1 MDQKLLFLI
10 NREWTGPVLDQFM
23 ALMSSYAAWAP
34 LFALLVVLVLWFGGF
49 HARAFVLS
57 AALIVGFND
66 GVLARTLKHLADR
79 PRPHQALSDVRMLDF
94 AKAAPRLL
102 ALGKPLKIKL
112 SHPRGEAVA
121 GKSFPS
127 AHTINSFSIAL
138 VCACFFRRRG
148 WLAFLP
154 ATAVGYSRIYTGA
167 HWPSDVLVSIF
178 LGLGSSLL
186 LLSALGGLWRQHGA
200 RFFPALHAR
209 HPSLLP
215 A

>member
-10 NREWTGPVLDQFM
+10 NREWTGPALDQFM

-34 LFALLVVLVLWFGGF
+34 VFALLVVLVLWRGGF
-49 HARAFVLS
+49 RARAFVLS

-66 GVLARTLKHLADR
+66 GLLARTLKHLADR
-79 PRPHQALSDVRMLDF
+79 PRPHQALSGVRMLDF
-94 AKAAPRLL
+94 AKAAPRML

-112 SHPRGEAVA
+112 SSPSGEDVV

-138 VCACFFRRRG
+138 VCACFFRRWG

-154 ATAVGYSRIYTGA
+154 AAAVGYSRIYTGA
-167 HWPSDVLVSIF
+167 HWPSDVLTSLF

-186 LLSALGGLWRQHGA
+186 LLGAFEWLWRKHGA
-200 RFFPALHAR
+200 RLLPVIHTR
-209 HPSLLP
+209 HPRLL
-215 A
+215 AA